1 VSNVLPKAAKKRAR
15 GGGYLLNIAGS

>member
-15 GGGYLLNIAGS
+15 GGSYLLNIAGS